1 MVIFPVELQSYMKKL
16 FFGAL
21 LILALLQSAN
31 AQVVLDYEI
40 GLDRILPGDTVDCY
54 LLITNPNPNPETI
67 RSVVF
72 YSDLVNPRI
81 VTDIGT
87 LAGES
92 VYRLPFTF
100 SAEKPGRYVVE
111 VKVRTYNG
119 SLTYYIPF
127 TVTNAYPVLR
137 IENPEVVIGER
148 NVLKIS
154 VDWNGNVTIRP
165 LFNATPSESFGKS
178 FEFVYYPEKR
188 EKLAFEVE
196 FRNGENLHRVVREVN
211 VTWSEVRDVAVNVT
225 YNRNAYENE
234 ALRVFIGVAN
244 LRTTPIYDVSVRLG
258 GVEKSVPVL
267 NPGEEVRFEF
277 SVMASRTLGI
287 TLTYLD
293 ERGVRHEISE
303 RKELEIINES
313 AVQLCSY
320 EFDGGVLTGDVCNFG
335 STEVKNVVVSFGGK
349 RYFIGSVMPEDYE
362 VFSIKTNRSN
372 GTLVIEWKNVAGAVL
387 STSALIEGEKV
398 EVKVKEGGSEI
409 IAVSVVIAA
418 AIVVL
423 AVYAMRRR

>member
-1 MVIFPVELQSYMKKL
+1 MVIFPVELQGYMKKL

-21 LILALLQSAN
+21 VVLALLQSVN

-40 GLDRILPGDTVDCY
+40 GLDRILPGDIVDCY
-54 LLITNPNPNPETI
+54 LVITNPNLNPETV

-72 YSDLVNPRI
+72 YSDLVYPRI

-87 LAGES
+87 LAGKS

-100 SAEKPGRYVVE
+100 SAEKPGRYIVE

-119 SLTYYIPF
+119 DLTYYIPF
-127 TVTNAYPVLR
+127 TVTDAYPVLR
-137 IENPEVVIGER
+137 VENPEVIVGER
-148 NVLKIS
+148 NVLKVS
-154 VDWNGNVTIRP
+154 VDWDENVTIRP

-178 FEFVYYPEKR
+178 FEFVYYPKKR
-188 EKLAFEVE
+188 ERLAFEIE

-211 VTWSEVRDVAVNVT
+211 VTWNEVRDVAMNVT

-234 ALRVFIGVAN
+234 ALRVSVGIAN
-244 LRTTPIYDVSVRLG
+244 LRTSPIYDVSVSLG
-258 GVEKSVPVL
+258 DVEKSVPVL
-267 NPGEEVRFEF
+267 NPGEGVNFEF
-277 SVMASRTLGI
+277 SVMATKMLGVN
-287 TLTYLD
+287 LTYLD
-293 ERGVRHEISE
+293 ERGTRHEIGE
-303 RKELEIINES
+303 QKELEIINES
-313 AVQLCSY
+313 TVQLCSY
-320 EFDGGVLTGDVCNFG
+320 EFDNGILTGDVCNFG

-349 RYFIGSVMPEDYE
+349 RYFVGSIMPEDYE

-387 STSALIEGEKV
+387 STSTQIEGEKV
-398 EVKVKEGGSEI
+398 EVKVKEGGNEI
-409 IAVSVVIAA
+409 VIVSVAIAVVI
-418 AIVVL
+418 IIL